1 MKVKTTRAHY
11 EKFRSLF
18 LKIGITKI
26 YPFIP
31 ETNKDVLLE
40 KLAEDRHLNNIPLVK
55 QDRVREGYSCNPS
68 NVAAYNRH
76 PLMPIIRK
84 VGHSASSCDVV
95 CLLKYVAIFELAGA
109 IPEFED

>member
-18 LKIGITKI
+18 LKIGMTKI
-26 YPFIP
+26 YPYIP

-40 KLAEDRHLNNIPLVK
+40 KLAEDRYLNNIPLVK
-55 QDRVREGYSCNPS
+55 WDRVREGHRCNPS
-68 NVAAYNRH
+68 NSDAYNRH
-76 PLMPIIRK
+76 PLIPIIRK
-84 VGHSASSCDVV
+84 VGHHAASCDVV
-95 CLLKYVAIFELAGA
+95 CLLKHVAIFELAGA